1 MEPTEQE
8 TSPTGS
14 SRLDGMIAAGQLLG
28 FALSARVLLLLGLL
42 GTFVIGVMAMLS
54 QTSWAL
60 AVLAVSGTFLVLP
73 VAWLEIRRRSA

>member
-1 MEPTEQE
+1 MEPIEQE
-8 TSPTGS
+8 TPPTGS
-14 SRLDGMIAAGQLLG
+14 SRLDQILKAGEVLG
-28 FALSARVLLLLGLL
+28 FALSARALLLLGLL

>member
-1 MEPTEQE
+1 
-8 TSPTGS
+8 
-14 SRLDGMIAAGQLLG
+14 
-28 FALSARVLLLLGLL
+28 
-42 GTFVIGVMAMLS
+42 MAMLS